1 MSDLIAIAYP
11 DESALERARDNL
23 VEGIKEGLVDV
34 EDVVLIVRHEDGTFD
49 VRQGGT
55 GIGAAAV
62 GGAMWGGVI
71 GLIFL
76 APLLGMAIG
85 ALAGGAAWKSVVG
98 DPGVAQSFIDGLR
111 EQLPPGGGAAL
122 VVLVREMQPEKVL
135 ARIREPGQVIQTS
148 LSSEVEAQ
156 LDAALASAE
165 RKAG

>member
-11 DESALERARDNL
+11 DESAVERARDNL

-34 EDVVLIVRHEDGTFD
+34 EDVVLIVRNEDGTFD

-111 EQLPPGGGAAL
+111 EHLPPGGAAL

>member
-11 DESALERARDNL
+11 GERAVERARDNL
-23 VEGIKEGLVDV
+23 TEGIKEGLVDV
-34 EDVVLIVRHEDGTFD
+34 EDAVVIVRDEDGTFD
-49 VRQGGT
+49 VRQGRT
-55 GIGAAAV
+55 GVGGAAA
-62 GGAMWGGVI
+62 GGAIWGGVI

-98 DPGVAQSFIDGLR
+98 DPGIAQSFIDDLR
-111 EQLPPGGGAAL
+111 EHLPPGGAAL

-135 ARIREPGQVIQTS
+135 VRIREPGQVIRTS
-148 LSSEVEAQ
+148 LSSELEAQ
-156 LDAALASAE
+156 LDAALASAK